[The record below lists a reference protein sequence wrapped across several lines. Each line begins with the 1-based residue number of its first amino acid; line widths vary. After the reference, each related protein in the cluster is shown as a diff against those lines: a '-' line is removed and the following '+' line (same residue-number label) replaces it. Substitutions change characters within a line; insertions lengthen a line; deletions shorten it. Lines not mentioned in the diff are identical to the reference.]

1 MLFFDI
7 KVDERSLSR
16 FVEDL
21 LILIFSV
28 NLVRLPVPL
37 YYTPFARI
45 LFYNQIQN
53 LITLNDQKINRSKS
67 KVKEFKLH
75 EYSIEQ
81 LKKEL
86 ELNPTDFFVL
96 SQLSKNLIAAKKFK
110 EAIEIL
116 KLQVILRPYCRQSYE
131 TIFRVQKASR

>member
-1 MLFFDI
+1 MTRKLI
-7 KVDERSLSR
+7 
-16 FVEDL
+16 DL
-21 LILIFSV
+21 R
-28 NLVRLPVPL
+28 VRLKGL
-37 YYTPFARI
+37 NFI
-45 LFYNQIQN
+45 NIQI
-53 LITLNDQKINRSKS
+53 D
-67 KVKEFKLH
+67 
-75 EYSIEQ
+75 Q

-96 SQLSKNLIAAKKFK
+96 TQLSKNLIAAKRFK